1 MSGTETVY
9 AELEGRLRKSV
20 KEAAALAK
28 SCTKPNSKEYARM
41 VRAIGWACILLGL
54 FGAVIE
60 LMFIPIVRVIT
71 GVTVENRALHR

>member
-1 MSGTETVY
+1 MSGTETLY
-9 AELEGRLRKSV
+9 TELEGRLRKSV

-28 SCTKPNSKEYARM
+28 SCTKPNSKEYSRM
-41 VRAIGWACILLGL
+41 LRAICWGCFMLGA

-71 GVTVENRALHR
+71 GVSVENRALYR

>member
-9 AELEGRLRKSV
+9 AELEARLRKSV
-20 KEAAALAK
+20 KEATALAK
-28 SCTKPNSKEYARM
+28 SCTKPNSKEYSRM
-41 VRAIGWACILLGL
+41 LRAVSWGCFLLGA
-54 FGAVIE
+54 FGAIIE

>member
-1 MSGTETVY
+1 MSGTETAI
-9 AELEGRLRKSV
+9 AELEGRFRKSV

-41 VRAIGWACILLGL
+41 LRAISWGCFLLGA
-54 FGAVIE
+54 FGAIVE
-60 LMFIPIVRVIT
+60 LAFIPIVRVIT